1 MSINVRLF
9 KCWNP
14 LLTNKGN
21 FNQFMVNYVDLMF
34 SVDKNWAG
42 LVQSLSGQFCSAINS
57 VSEAESTNPELSFKP
72 QGLWPEH
79 EISSE
84 KHLRYA
90 TIPRET
96 VCTENLTPWKK
107 LLPCGSSGGVC

>member
-1 MSINVRLF
+1 
-9 KCWNP
+9 
-14 LLTNKGN
+14 
-21 FNQFMVNYVDLMF
+21 MF